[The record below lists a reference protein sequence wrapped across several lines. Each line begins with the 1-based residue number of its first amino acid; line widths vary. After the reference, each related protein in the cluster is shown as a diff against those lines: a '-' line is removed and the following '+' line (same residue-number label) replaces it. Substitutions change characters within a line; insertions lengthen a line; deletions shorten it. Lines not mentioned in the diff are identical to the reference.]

1 MKTKNALIARAAKIA
16 HKVSHIVA
24 AAALS
29 IVVATPGYAQ
39 QVSQS
44 PLYLGG
50 GDVPGNLIF
59 VPSVEWP
66 TINSTASIG
75 DYDILR
81 TYIGYFDSNKCY
93 GYSYSGTEADRHF
106 YPVSWTTLN
115 LCFGSVWSGNFLN
128 WATTQTVDPF
138 RKVLTGGLRV
148 RDTVSETWL
157 EKARHS
163 GQGGA
168 SIFPDRRLPGSG
180 NDVIVMAAS
189 TPFATAN
196 WMRMQIDG
204 NGNRMRFRLEDDDTA
219 DDLTPFN
226 PASYDPDD
234 AQEVSVRVAVCVPGL
249 LEPNC
254 RAYPSGGFQTRGP
267 HSAVLRK
274 HSLRRVRLSAGLEL
288 LERRRGAT
296 RPSGVCR

>member
-81 TYIGYFDSNKCY
+81 TYIGYFDSDT
-93 GYSYSGTEADRHF
+93 S
-106 YPVSWTTLN
+106 
-115 LCFGSVWSGNFLN
+115 
-128 WATTQTVDPF
+128 ATTTPTV
-138 RKVLTGGLRV
+138 
-148 RDTVSETWL
+148 E
-157 EKARHS
+157 
-163 GQGGA
+163 
-168 SIFPDRRLPGSG
+168 
-180 NDVIVMAAS
+180 
-189 TPFATAN
+189 
-196 WMRMQIDG
+196 
-204 NGNRMRFRLEDDDTA
+204 
-219 DDLTPFN
+219 
-226 PASYDPDD
+226 
-234 AQEVSVRVAVCVPGL
+234 
-249 LEPNC
+249 
-254 RAYPSGGFQTRGP
+254 
-267 HSAVLRK
+267 
-274 HSLRRVRLSAGLEL
+274 
-288 LERRRGAT
+288 T
-296 RPSGVCR
+296 RPTGTSILSPGRPCNICLGSDCGAATS